1 MIEEY
6 FADLYGTSGVSEFWG
21 WRCLACGEIMDSAIQ
36 ANRRRGSLSVVSDE
50 SETRETIDPGFD
62 DTRERKSAMKII
74 HVVGARPNFMKVAPI
89 LDALS
94 AYNAGGDGQSIESV
108 LVHTGQ
114 HFDHKMSQT
123 FFEELGLPRPDINLG
138 AGGGSHA
145 EQTGRIMIAFEQVL
159 LKERPDLVLVV
170 GDVNSTMACAIT
182 AKKLNIAVAHVEAGL
197 RSGDMTMPEEIN
209 RKVTDAIADYLFTTD
224 LFADANLRSEGVPA
238 ERIFRVGNVMIDTL
252 LKHSARAAR
261 SCILDQFGLR
271 RDDRVVPYA
280 VVTLHR
286 PSNVDQPEAL
296 RAICEALHDVSDEL
310 PIIFP
315 CHPRTQGQIDAFG
328 LGKYFGSDGGWL
340 TMTAPL
346 GYLDFL
352 CLNAHA
358 KVVLTDSGGIQEETT
373 VLGVPCL
380 TMRENTERPI
390 TIYQGTNRLIGN
402 SREAIVDGVR
412 AALSAP
418 PPPAGR
424 RPELWDGK
432 AAERIVETL
441 AQIAVQRA
449 RRSHIGRVEWQSAN
463 SGSSVREALSVGE
476 PA

>member
-1 MIEEY
+1 MIEEC

-21 WRCLACGEIMDSAIQ
+21 WHCMVCGEIVDSVIQ
-36 ANRRRGSLSVVSDE
+36 ANRRRRSLSIICNE
-50 SETRETIDPGFD
+50 PEARAKIETGIGGTGRRRNT
-62 DTRERKSAMKII
+62 MKII

-89 LDALS
+89 LDALT
-94 AYNAGGDGQSIESV
+94 AYNARGEGATIESL

-145 EQTGRIMIAFEQVL
+145 EQTGRIMFAFEQVL

-197 RSGDMTMPEEIN
+197 RSGDMTMPEEVN
-209 RKVTDAIADYLFTTD
+209 RKVTDAIADHLFTTD
-224 LFADANLRSEGVPA
+224 MFADSNLKAEGVPT

-252 LKHSARAAR
+252 LKHTARAAR
-261 SCILDQFGLR
+261 SRILDQFGLR
-271 RDDRVVPYA
+271 RSDRIVPYA

-286 PSNVDQPEAL
+286 PSNVDSPDAL
-296 RAICEALHDVSDEL
+296 REICEALHDVSDEL

-340 TMTAPL
+340 TLTAPL

-358 KVVLTDSGGIQEETT
+358 RVVLTDSGGIQEEAT

-380 TMRENTERPI
+380 TLRDNTERPI

-402 SREAIVDGVR
+402 TQHAIVEGVR
-412 AALSAP
+412 AALREPLAS
-418 PPPAGR
+418 AGR

-432 AAERIVETL
+432 AAERIVEVL
-441 AQIAVQRA
+441 ARIAAQRV
-449 RRSHIGRVEWQSAN
+449 RRSPVGRAAWRPGDA
-463 SGSSVREALSVGE
+463 EAPAHVAVPVGE